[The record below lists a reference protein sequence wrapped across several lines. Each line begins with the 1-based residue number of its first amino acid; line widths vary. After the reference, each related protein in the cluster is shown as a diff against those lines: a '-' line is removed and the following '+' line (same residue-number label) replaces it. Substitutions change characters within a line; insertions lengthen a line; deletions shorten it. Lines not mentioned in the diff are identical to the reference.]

1 MSTNRPLTRL
11 SGLVSIVSLDVTK
24 ENLYADNCILPEG
37 VLVKKSDNV
46 IYLADGVHSIR
57 NLVPIIDKLLT
68 SPEKVALNNAFSTG
82 VYTVRSGGVVVHN
95 SNGKIDDSSLGIVE
109 SGKIKESYL
118 SDFVKSG
125 IIKYAKLPDSVKNS
139 FIIVDSYTDL
149 PNVSVENRKK
159 LVLVRDASSD
169 PNTNIT
175 GNNLYYYDT
184 DRWQSLLTVA
194 SSDVTYESV
203 QAASGIMYDHP
214 VHLCT
219 GESDLHTVLDALV
232 IGEVETPPDE
242 PDEPDE
248 PDNPPEQSTHDEHPS
263 PIEQD
268 YATIINAIEAAESAD
283 APDLYIEQDKPYSY
297 MLIVDGSI
305 FDNPEQIT
313 VTVTDTTS
321 NTTGTLQLTMV
332 ANDDPNVFVGGYESG
347 GSDGMYDVINNNT
360 SNSDHNIT
368 IMITDGTKTAIL
380 SGTVV
385 DCISGYSAS
394 RAGVYKSYSSIKF
407 VPGYTGTDTQR
418 WSITS

>member
-1 MSTNRPLTRL
+1 MSTNRPLTHL

-37 VLVKKSDNV
+37 VLVKKSDNI
-46 IYLADGVHSIR
+46 IYLSDGVHSIR

-118 SDFVKSG
+118 SDFVESG
-125 IIKYAKLPDSVKNS
+125 ILKYAKLPDSVKNS

-203 QAASGIMYDHP
+203 QAASGVMYDHP
-214 VHLCT
+214 LHLCT
-219 GESDLHTVLDALV
+219 GESNIHTVLDALV

-242 PDEPDE
+242 PDEP
-248 PDNPPEQSTHDEHPS
+248 
-263 PIEQD
+263 IEQD
-268 YATIINAIEAAESAD
+268 YADIINAIEAAEGAD
-283 APDLYIEQDKPYSY
+283 SPDLYIEQDKPYSY

-321 NTTGTLQLTMV
+321 NTTGTLQLNMV
-332 ANDDPNVFVGGYESG
+332 ADDDPNVFVGGYESG
-347 GSDGMYDVINNNT
+347 GSDGMYDVIDNNT
-360 SNSDHNIT
+360 SNRDHNVT

-380 SGTVV
+380 SGTMI
-385 DCISGYSAS
+385 DCISGAGAS
-394 RAGVYKSYSSIKF
+394 LAGVYKSYGSIKF
-407 VPGYTGTDTQR
+407 VPGHTVTGIQR

>member
-214 VHLCT
+214 LHLCT
-219 GESDLHTVLDALV
+219 GESDIHTVLDALV

-380 SGTVV
+380 SGTVA

>member
-1 MSTNRPLTRL
+1 MSTNRPLTHL
-11 SGLVSIVSLDVTK
+11 SGLVSIVSLDVNK

-46 IYLADGVHSIR
+46 IYLSDGVHSIR

-95 SNGKIDDSSLGIVE
+95 RNGKIDDSSLGIVE

-118 SDFVKSG
+118 SDFVESG

-203 QAASGIMYDHP
+203 QAASGVMYDHP
-214 VHLCT
+214 LHLCT
-219 GESDLHTVLDALV
+219 GESNIHTVLDALV

-242 PDEPDE
+242 PDEPD
-248 PDNPPEQSTHDEHPS
+248 NPPEQSTHDENPS
-263 PIEQD
+263 SIEQD
-268 YATIINAIEAAESAD
+268 YADIIDAIEAAGSAD
-283 APDLYIEQDKPYSY
+283 SPDLYIEQDRLYDH

-313 VTVTDTTS
+313 ITVTDTTS

-332 ANDDPNVFVGGYESG
+332 ADDNPNVFIGGYESD
-347 GSDGMYDVINNNT
+347 GSDGMYDVIDNNT
-360 SNSDHNIT
+360 SNRDHNIT

-380 SGTVV
+380 SGTMA
-385 DCISGYSAS
+385 DCISGPGAS
-394 RAGVYKSYSSIKF
+394 LAGVYKSYGSIKF
-407 VPGYTGTDTQR
+407 VPGHTVTGIQR